1 MQVKFVMES
10 RHAARSTGGRSK
22 PELRWMRPQL
32 PKLVHTAVNT
42 AHLPSSSVRS
52 HFRPWPGIVICR
64 ELTLQST
71 ANVRADARSS
81 IS

>member
-42 AHLPSSSVRS
+42 AHLPSSSVIPRFRS
-52 HFRPWPGIVICR
+52 LAGIVICR